1 MKTLKEDQVAT
12 ARRVVTLFSAA
23 FMGFVAAAG
32 CGGSQ
37 PKQAGEDN
45 NFDQTPVPPSKWEG
59 ASSERQ
65 TPTGDTSALSDDQ
78 KKQMEIAL
86 RRGGEKASHC
96 AEVVPDAPV
105 GDAEISVIF
114 DGKKGRITD
123 VNVGAPWAGTGAEP
137 CIKRA
142 FIGEVIIPFE
152 GEPKEVPYGI
162 KLKKGGAAPATD
174 KKAPSTDKKAPAGE
188 KKTP

>member
-1 MKTLKEDQVAT
+1 MAT
-12 ARRVVTLFSAA
+12 ARRVVTLFSAV
-23 FMGFVAAAG
+23 FMGVVAAAG
-32 CGGSQ
+32 CGAQ

-45 NFDQTPVPPSKWEG
+45 NFDQTPVPPTKWEG
-59 ASSERQ
+59 TSSESQ
-65 TPTGDTSALSDDQ
+65 TPTRDTSALSDDQ

-96 AEVVPDAPV
+96 AEVVPDAPA
-105 GDAEISVIF
+105 GEAEVSVVF
-114 DGKKGRITD
+114 DGKKGRIVE
-123 VNVGAPWAGTGAEP
+123 VNVGAPWAGSGAEA

-162 KLKKGGAAPATD
+162 KLSKKAAGAPD
-174 KKAPSTDKKAPAGE
+174 KKAPGSDKKAPGGE
-188 KKTP
+188 KKAP